1 MVAISSGVVGFRRQ
15 GTLPELREPDRMP
28 AAGGIFDD
36 MRKDIKP
43 AVVEEQAIFRFVQ
56 AAVVKGVALIRSDS
70 FPK

>member
-1 MVAISSGVVGFRRQ
+1 M
-15 GTLPELREPDRMP
+15 PELREPDRMP